1 MLSCWL
7 FCRALLKVQ
16 YEKIASQGAKALV
29 VLQSDPAGMAQ
40 QLQPGDLPFEIV
52 CDPQQKLYGELD
64 IRPAKDK
71 MELAGGD
78 ALGKIAKVKEE
89 GFQHGAYEGE
99 ELQLPACFVVDGNLT
114 ITYAHYGKNAAD
126 IPTVEELAQLVK
138 E

>member
-1 MLSCWL
+1 
-7 FCRALLKVQ
+7 
-16 YEKIASQGAKALV
+16 
-29 VLQSDPAGMAQ
+29 MAQ

-99 ELQLPACFVVDGNLT
+99 ELQLSRLLCGGREPDHHLCPLWQKMRLT
-114 ITYAHYGKNAAD
+114 SPPWKNW
-126 IPTVEELAQLVK
+126 PSW
-138 E
+138 

>member
-1 MLSCWL
+1 MIHSKSC
-7 FCRALLKVQ
+7 
-16 YEKIASQGAKALV
+16 
-29 VLQSDPAGMAQ
+29 
-40 QLQPGDLPFEIV
+40 
-52 CDPQQKLYGELD
+52 
-64 IRPAKDK
+64 
-71 MELAGGD
+71 D
-78 ALGKIAKVKEE
+78 ALDKIAKVKEE